1 MIVKH
6 ARLIISTLSV
16 GAVLVGSSACI
27 SEPESAPASSSEV
40 QGSNSSGPATE
51 TAQQTPAPQAEEL
64 YPALKRTPGE
74 DDQLPAK
81 ADLGNINRDSVRWLG
96 SSSYTAQFIATDSED
111 NLCFIAWATPGHGDA
126 TPVDYGSPG
135 IQCSTIPEVQQ
146 QGLSVRVDQ
155 GEGSD
160 GLVAHLLP
168 PDMEMPQ
175 VKKTI
180 LAIPGNHQD
189 LRPPVEIM
197 DNVDHSITLA
207 MGTETADDLGGIEIP
222 RPDGETLAL
231 TSPPETDN

>member
-1 MIVKH
+1 MKH
-6 ARLIISTLSV
+6 VRLFISTLSV
-16 GAVLVGSSACI
+16 GAVLVGTSACI
-27 SEPESAPASSSEV
+27 AEPESAPASSSEV
-40 QGSNSSGPATE
+40 QGNASSGAATE
-51 TAQQTPAPQAEEL
+51 TAQQTPPASAEEL
-64 YPALKRTPGE
+64 YPALKRTPDE
-74 DDQLPAK
+74 NDQLPAK
-81 ADLGNINRDSVRWLG
+81 ADLGNIDLYSVRWLG
-96 SSSYTAQFIATDSED
+96 SSSYTAQFIATDADD

-135 IQCSTIPEVQQ
+135 IQCNTLPEVQQ
-146 QGLSVRVDQ
+146 QGLSARVDQ
-155 GEGSD
+155 DEGSD

-207 MGTETADDLGGIEIP
+207 MGTETADDLGALEIP
-222 RPDGETLAL
+222 RPDGETLTLMSA
-231 TSPPETDN
+231 PETGN